1 MKVMRRYNDLT
12 IWFAAFLLVF
22 SAGCSDND
30 KAGVTQTVTPPTVI
44 SVTPLSA
51 ATACSNTL
59 VTATFSKAM
68 NPATINGATF
78 TLTGPGTTAV
88 GGAVTYDAPSDT
100 ATFTSTVTLALGTAY
115 TVTITTGATDM
126 YGNTLAGNFVW
137 SFTTKA
143 NPCLVPAPPTAV
155 TPPNGS
161 SGVCPDTVVIA
172 TFPQA
177 MDPTTL
183 NATTFTVSP
192 GVTGTITPDVTN
204 TVFTFTPSSALA
216 AVSISIQPRLP
227 HPAHGFIGRCAACSN
242 YVLSI
247 SFAAATCATAPPQP
261 TVISVTP
268 TVVRRLSVPTQSSP
282 EH

>member
-1 MKVMRRYNDLT
+1 MQRQRQGRRHPDRN
-12 IWFAAFLLVF
+12 
-22 SAGCSDND
+22 SAYSNFRN
-30 KAGVTQTVTPPTVI
+30 
-44 SVTPLSA
+44 SSYA

-115 TVTITTGATDM
+115 TATITTGATDM

-137 SFTTKA
+137 SFTTKV
-143 NPCLVPAPPTAV
+143 NPCLVPAPPTSV
-155 TPPNGS
+155 IPPNGS

-183 NATTFTVSP
+183 NATTFAVSP
-192 GVTGTITPDVTN
+192 GVTGTITPDVTD

-216 AVSISIQPRLP
+216 LSTNLYSHDYHRR
-227 HPAHGFIGRCAACSN
+227 HGFVRRCAA
-242 YVLSI
+242 
-247 SFAAATCATAPPQP
+247 
-261 TVISVTP
+261 
-268 TVVRRLSVPTQSSP
+268 
-282 EH
+282 